1 MTIWFSFFFTL
12 IVYDGY
18 YRNESCE
25 LIIYL
30 HLFLQVEDIESKVD
44 LLIDMYKEDRKIL
57 LQCAQQTPPTQT
69 EITSCLKNSLTAPRS
84 ILQDRTSSEPSTPT
98 MRNSEKGI
106 QRNLSDLSQRIKK
119 RVTYRLLSLNEA
131 DNTSNVSRYTIPQH
145 RTRNLSSD
153 SEDDTDNSSSAFES
167 KDQDPLSDP
176 VITFTVEKEVKS
188 SNSNS
193 SIPRDQN
200 KHSIKG
206 KRKLS
211 SSRKT
216 ENSSDSVCNNNHNL
230 KEYSC

>member
-1 MTIWFSFFFTL
+1 M
-12 IVYDGY
+12 
-18 YRNESCE
+18 
-25 LIIYL
+25 
-30 HLFLQVEDIESKVD
+30 D

-84 ILQDRTSSEPSTPT
+84 ILHDRTSSEPSTPT
-98 MRNSEKGI
+98 MRTSEKGI

-119 RVTYRLLSLNEA
+119 RVTYRLLSLNES

-145 RTRNLSSD
+145 RAGKLSSD
-153 SEDDTDNSSSAFES
+153 SDDDTDNSSSAFEN

-176 VITFTVEKEVKS
+176 VITFTVEKEFNKK
-188 SNSNS
+188 SNSNIS
-193 SIPRDQN
+193 RDQN

-211 SSRKT
+211 SSRRT